1 MDPDATVIAPRTISV
16 ILVISNKRER
26 PELPLNFFILRVLK
40 VTTNNQLK
48 VCNIDVYLKF
58 EDGVRYYRRSL
69 VKDRNICIV
78 KLQPLVLLRAF
89 RFTKVP

>member
-58 EDGVRYYRRSL
+58 EDGVGFLQTVIFLYCENFFSKSFGY
-69 VKDRNICIV
+69 CIISTFQSD
-78 KLQPLVLLRAF
+78 LI
-89 RFTKVP
+89 